1 MRTPTPTLEHFLGLD
16 KEGPV
21 VWGSPNEFQD
31 YNIFPDPEL
40 QNAGAR
46 HHLNLGLGSPARI
59 EQQGLEQQ
67 PLIQEHSL
75 PCQSRSKRGK
85 VDYNCPTT
93 DCGQKFSDRKS
104 LGRHRNQ
111 VHEEKEYNC
120 IGCGSGFSRQDGLR
134 KHHFDCKKAK
144 EILLLQGSAGIV
156 KRVKRVPGDPPG
168 QIGTSEMVPTRRS
181 SRHSSR
187 SSASG
192 ATIVTPPFTANYHR
206 KRARDHQPGED
217 NWRAKCHKAERE
229 KEENERAWMEK
240 YHELEIQYANGKA
253 AWMNERHELEER
265 LAKAEGTH

>member
-16 KEGPV
+16 HEEPIA
-21 VWGSPNEFQD
+21 WGSPNGIQD
-31 YNIFPDPEL
+31 YDIFQDPEL
-40 QNAGAR
+40 RDAG
-46 HHLNLGLGSPARI
+46 I

-67 PLIQEHSL
+67 LLIQRHS
-75 PCQSRSKRGK
+75 PPRQSRSKRRK
-85 VDYNCPTT
+85 SRKSLDPTYICPTT
-93 DCGQKFSDRKS
+93 NCGQGFNDRKS
-104 LGRHRNQ
+104 LGKHRHQ
-111 VHEEKEYNC
+111 EHDEKEYNC
-120 IGCGSGFSRQDGLR
+120 PCGSGFSRQDGLK

-144 EILLLQGSAGIV
+144 EILLLKGSAGIV
-156 KRVKRVPGDPPG
+156 KRVKHISGDPSG
-168 QIGTSEMVPTRRS
+168 QIGSSAMVPTRRS

-192 ATIVTPPFTANYHR
+192 TTIVTPPFTADYHTR
-206 KRARDHQPGED
+206 KRARDRQPGED

-229 KEENERAWMEK
+229 KEENERTWIEK